1 MADEGR
7 PWPDRPDADLVT
19 EAQTGLRG
27 QGALVEMMRRLKDTL
42 DRQNRV
48 NTCLT
53 YTIIGLMIVQIGV
66 AAYQIVSA
74 SLAR

>member
-1 MADEGR
+1 MPGEEPSWADR
-7 PWPDRPDADLVT
+7 SDADLVT

-42 DRQNRV
+42 DKQNRV

-53 YTIIGLMIVQIGV
+53 YTIIALMIVQIGV
-66 AAYQIVSA
+66 AAYQILIA
-74 SLAR
+74 HLGR

>member
-1 MADEGR
+1 MSGEET
-7 PWPDRPDADLVT
+7 PWANRLDADLVT

-42 DRQNRV
+42 DKQNRV

-53 YTIIGLMIVQIGV
+53 YTIIGLMIVQIAV
-66 AAYQIVSA
+66 AAYQILSA
-74 SLAR
+74 NVVR